1 MAGRISYYG
10 NIVKDGL
17 VLLLDAAKKDSYPGS
32 GTLWRD
38 VSGNGNN
45 GTLIN
50 GPTFNSNNG
59 GSIVF
64 DGVNDS
70 ASLGAILNYTS
81 ENFSFN
87 YWVYF
92 NSLTT
97 NVLNQGPIVFWKGS
111 YQINGYYDQIRT
123 SGEVVFVTNQSGVE
137 QITQTT
143 TNTIISNSW
152 YNICYTRNSSSVRI
166 YINGI
171 DSNSISATHINP
183 TSAPSNNFQLGL
195 YTFRTASGGSNI
207 PQIWGNFRL
216 SCFSSYNRALTAT
229 EVLQNYN
236 ATKNRYL

>member
-1 MAGRISYYG
+1 MAGRIAYYG

-50 GPTFNSNNG
+50 GPTFNSDNG
-59 GSIVF
+59 GSVVF
-64 DGVNDS
+64 DGSNDS
-70 ASLGAILNYTS
+70 VTLGTIFNYTLES
-81 ENFSFN
+81 FTFS

-97 NVLNQGPIVFWKGS
+97 NQVNQGPIVFWKGN
-111 YQINGYYDQIRT
+111 YRVNGYYDQIST
-123 SGEVVFVTNQSGVE
+123 AGSIAFITNQSGVE
-137 QITQTT
+137 QISQTPI
-143 TNTIISNSW
+143 NTIVINRW
-152 YNICYTRNSSSVRI
+152 YNICYTRSGSSVRV
-166 YINGI
+166 YVDGI

-183 TSAPSNNFQLGL
+183 NSAPSNIFRLGV
-195 YTFRTASGGSNI
+195 YNVT
-207 PQIWGNFRL
+207 QIWGNFRL
-216 SCFSSYNRALTAT
+216 GYFFSYNRALSAT